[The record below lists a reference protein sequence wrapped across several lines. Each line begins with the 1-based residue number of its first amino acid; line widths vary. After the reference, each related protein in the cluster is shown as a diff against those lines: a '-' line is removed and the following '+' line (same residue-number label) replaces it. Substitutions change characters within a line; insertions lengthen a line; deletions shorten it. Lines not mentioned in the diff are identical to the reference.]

1 VTTAKD
7 EHVDIHPGRQRLAL
21 AAAALVTVPAFLIR
35 FGDLHAS
42 HPVEALCFG
51 LAIVGAAF
59 AISWAAE
66 TAQLDI
72 SAGLA
77 IAILALIAVLPEYAV
92 DFVFTAQ
99 GGNSFQADPSCP
111 PSVPGA
117 ESPCDLA
124 LANMT
129 GANRLLIGI
138 GWSMVV
144 FIAWYR
150 LRRTKQMPPG
160 RWEGIR
166 LTRDHSIELG
176 FLWAATIYS
185 LTLPLKHSISLFDT
199 VILVGLFAGYTW
211 RVSRA
216 PAEEPHLVGPAR
228 YLGTFPTPVRR
239 AWVIGLFAGSA
250 TVIWLFAHRF
260 AEALTATGLAYGIN
274 EFLLVQ
280 WLAPLA
286 SEAPELLVAG
296 LFAWRLNTNAG
307 LGTLVSSKVN
317 QWTLLVGTLPI
328 VFAISSASLH
338 GLPISDVQ
346 REELF
351 LTAAQSF
358 FAVAILSNLT
368 LSLREAG
375 YLFGLF
381 WAQFIV
387 GALVPVFADLLGVNE
402 ESLHAAERIG
412 VGILYL
418 VLGVRY
424 IVADRR
430 RVPQLVRDAFV
441 SSYAE
446 LGEERLQDALEE
458 AEHQHPSPAHG
469 EGEPPPVSRR

>member
-1 VTTAKD
+1 VTSKD
-7 EHVDIHPGRQRLAL
+7 QLVDDLHPGRQRLAL
-21 AAAALVTVPAFLIR
+21 AAAALATLPAFLIR
-35 FGDLHAS
+35 FGDLHAA
-42 HPVEALCFG
+42 HPVEALLFG

-99 GGNSFQADPSCP
+99 GGNSFQADPTCP
-111 PSVPGA
+111 PPTPGA

-150 LRRTKQMPPG
+150 LRKTEPRPRG
-160 RWEGIR
+160 ERWEGIR
-166 LTRDHSIELG
+166 LTRDHSIEIG
-176 FLWAATIYS
+176 FLWIATLYS
-185 LTLPLKHSISLFDT
+185 LTLPLKHSISLIDT
-199 VILVGLFAGYTW
+199 VVLVGLFAGYTW

-216 PAEEPHLVGPAR
+216 PAEEPHLVGPPR
-228 YLGTFPTPVRR
+228 YLGTFRVPIRR
-239 AWVIGLFAGSA
+239 AWVIGLFLGSA

-260 AEALTATGLAYGIN
+260 AEALTATGRTYGIN

-328 VFAISSASLH
+328 VFAITSSSLH
-338 GLPISDVQ
+338 GLPISDTQ

-358 FAVAILSNLT
+358 FAVAILSNLA

-387 GALVPVFADLLGVNE
+387 GAIVP
-402 ESLHAAERIG
+402 ESWHAAERIG

-418 VLGVRY
+418 VLGIGYLLR
-424 IVADRR
+424 DRR
-430 RVPQLVRDAFV
+430 QMPRLVRDAFAT
-441 SSYAE
+441 SYAE
-446 LGEERLQDALEE
+446 LGEERLQDALGE
-458 AEHQHPSPAHG
+458 AEHDHPSLPHD
-469 EGEPPPVSRR
+469 EDDPRPTSSH